1 MKPGDV
7 MTLEFPAPSVGRYRV
22 FANFLTARDYGVHQ
36 LAINGQNAGA
46 PRDFYNASVR
56 PTGETELGTFDL
68 KKGGNVFTATV
79 VGKNADALP
88 AYMFGLDYLLLK
100 PAE

>member
-7 MTLEFPAPSVGRYRV
+7 LTLEFPVPSAGRYRV

-46 PRDFYNASVR
+46 PTDFYNQSVR

-68 KKGGNVFTATV
+68 QEGPNTLTVNVT
-79 VGKNADALP
+79 GKHPDAIP
-88 AYMFGLDYLLLK
+88 AYMFGLDYLRLK
-100 PAE
+100 PVE